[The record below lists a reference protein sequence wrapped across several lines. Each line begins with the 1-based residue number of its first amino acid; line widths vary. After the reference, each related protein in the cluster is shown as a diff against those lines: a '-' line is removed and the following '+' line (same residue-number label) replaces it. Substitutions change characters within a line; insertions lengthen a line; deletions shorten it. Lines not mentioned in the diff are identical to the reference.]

1 MDEFPFT
8 KSEWGRIDRLA
19 NSIVNASLHEDRVL
33 GEVYFEQLRRLLR
46 RLQRKYGKH
55 PILLE
60 TEADFT
66 RNVTRQIRLY
76 KAAIKTAV
84 EHRLPTYTIRISIA
98 RVLLDELNDVPT
110 AANELQACQAE
121 VAARADE
128 FERSEWHELWK
139 RCEARKSN
147 Q

>member
-8 KSEWGRIDRLA
+8 KSEWGRVDRLA
-19 NSIVNASLHEDRVL
+19 YRIVNASLYEDRVL
-33 GEVYFEQLRRLLR
+33 HQVYFEQLRRLLR

-55 PILLE
+55 SILLE

-66 RNVTRQIRLY
+66 QDISRQARLY
-76 KAAIKTAV
+76 RAAIRAAV
-84 EHRLPTYTIRISIA
+84 EQHLPTYTIRISFA
-98 RVLLDELNDVPT
+98 AVLLDDFKDAAT

-121 VAARADE
+121 VAAHAND
-128 FERSEWHELWK
+128 FERNQWRELQRRCKEHE
-139 RCEARKSN
+139 SN